1 MVLLRNY
8 ASLWSRR
15 KLSGGRPLGEFVE
28 TGAAT
33 TSSEMTE
40 FVGEYLSILDFVQD
54 PDLEAHGLVV
64 DYEEVVNVEGSLPQN
79 LMKVWELEDTNGS
92 PSEYIQQLRKIAEAC
107 DEFDLSC
114 EHAAC
119 RHFGLTLDL
128 DDILFLPNLST
139 PNADHHRSMHYI
151 INRDPIYIYIYIH
164 THTYTIYIFIYIY
177 RRALFISIGPGPI
190 FLCFHLRKFEGCLRK
205 LKTTTEIGPQ
215 YTASRTFARSHSFGR
230 NVV

>member
-151 INRDPIYIYIYIH
+151 INRDPIYIYIH
-164 THTYTIYIFIYIY
+164 THTYTIYIYLYIYI
-177 RRALFISIGPGPI
+177 
-190 FLCFHLRKFEGCLRK
+190 
-205 LKTTTEIGPQ
+205 
-215 YTASRTFARSHSFGR
+215 
-230 NVV
+230 

>member
-40 FVGEYLSILDFVQD
+40 FVGEYLSILEFVQD

-92 PSEYIQQLRKIAEAC
+92 PFEYIQQLRKIAEAC

-139 PNADHHRSMHYI
+139 PNTDHHRSMYY
-151 INRDPIYIYIYIH
+151 NRDPIYIYTYIH
-164 THTYTIYIFIYIY
+164 SIY